1 MTSQWEGAGGQERRK
16 GGERAPEHHNRFLAE
31 TVELWD
37 NKNTPV
43 SWLFPLDW
51 EFPVDRVSPSL
62 DRGSLRAGA
71 VSPFILGVLGYRDH
85 VSILGPLS
93 PPCYGRY
100 NWAHMEMVGWG

>member
-16 GGERAPEHHNRFLAE
+16 GGEGAPEHHNRLLDE
-31 TVELWD
+31 TEVWD

-43 SWLFPLDW
+43 SWVFPLDW
-51 EFPVDRVSPSL
+51 EFPGDRVSPSL
-62 DRGSLRAGA
+62 DRGSLREGA

-93 PPCYGRY
+93 PPCYGGY
-100 NWAHMEMVGWG
+100 SWAHMEMMGWG